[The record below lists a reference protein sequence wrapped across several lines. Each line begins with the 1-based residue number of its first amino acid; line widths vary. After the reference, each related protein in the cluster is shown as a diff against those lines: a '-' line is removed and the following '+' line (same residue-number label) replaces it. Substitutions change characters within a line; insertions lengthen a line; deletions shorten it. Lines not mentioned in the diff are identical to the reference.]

1 MQNELHTI
9 LENAKILISNVKN
22 SNDLQ
27 DLRVKYLGK
36 KSELTDL
43 MKQLGQLSPED
54 RPKVGQ
60 EINAAKQ
67 QLQTLLSAQENQ
79 LKSAELN
86 ARLSSEKIDI
96 TLSGRGQSVGS
107 LHPVSQVREQVVEL
121 FSQMG
126 FFVAEGPEI
135 EDDYHNF
142 SALNFVDH
150 HPAKEAQDTFYFS
163 DGRLLRTH
171 TSPVQI
177 RVMKNKKPP
186 LRVIT
191 PGRVYRRDSDLTH
204 TPMFHQLE
212 GLVVDEHCTFANL
225 KGLLQDFLNAFFEK
239 EIPLRFRPG
248 YFPFTEPSAEVD
260 IGWNDRCSVPRAG
273 ANDSSVSPAK
283 PGEIKWLEVLGCGM
297 VHPNVLK
304 NVDIDPNKYTAFAF
318 GIGLDRLA
326 MLKYQITDLRMMF
339 ENDLRFLEQF

>member
-1 MQNELHTI
+1 MKSQLDTLF
-9 LENAKILISNVKN
+9 LEAESAIVQSDSLAQ
-22 SNDLQ
+22 LQ

-36 KSELTDL
+36 KSDFTEL
-43 MKQLGQLSPED
+43 MKQLGKLSPEE
-54 RPKVGQ
+54 RPAAGQ
-60 EINAAKQ
+60 LINDAKTRIQ
-67 QLQTLLSAQENQ
+67 AILTTKEDQLTTVA
-79 LKSAELN
+79 LN
-86 ARLSSEKIDI
+86 AKLLSEKIDV
-96 TLSGRGQSVGS
+96 TLPGRGQQSVGS
-107 LHPVSQVREQVVEL
+107 LHPVTQTLNRVVQL

-126 FFVAEGPEI
+126 FSVAEGPEI

-150 HPAKEAQDTFYFS
+150 HPAKESQDTFYFP

-186 LRVIT
+186 IRVIT
-191 PGRVYRRDSDLTH
+191 PGRVYRRDSDVTH

-212 GLVVDEHCTFANL
+212 GLVVDEQCNFSHL
-225 KGLLQDFLNAFFEK
+225 KGLLQNFLNAFFEK

-260 IGWNDRCSVPRAG
+260 IAWGDR
-273 ANDSSVSPAK
+273 
-283 PGEIKWLEVLGCGM
+283 WLEVLGCGM
-297 VHPNVLK
+297 VHPNVLN
-304 NVDIDPNKYTAFAF
+304 NVGIDSEKYTAFAF

-326 MLKYQITDLRMMF
+326 MLRYGINDLRMMF
-339 ENDLRFLEQF
+339 ENDVRFLEQF